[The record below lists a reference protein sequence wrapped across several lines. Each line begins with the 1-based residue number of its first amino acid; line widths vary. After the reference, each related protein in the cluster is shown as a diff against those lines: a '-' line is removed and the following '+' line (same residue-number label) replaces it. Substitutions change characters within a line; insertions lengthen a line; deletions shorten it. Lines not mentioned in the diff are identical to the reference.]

1 MGDMFAYQ
9 KTNRYFAQISDGLEA
24 VGVRELIELGAADV
38 KPSYR
43 GIYFSADPGL
53 MYRVNYMTRLATR
66 VLAPLITFDC
76 HSDKYLYKT
85 AYSMPWNELFSVRQT
100 FAIDANVSDSH
111 IKHSQYAAQ
120 KLKDAIVDQFR
131 DGCGERPSVKL
142 RDPDIWLN
150 LFIRNNKATI
160 SFDTSGGSLHRRG
173 YRVASV
179 EAPMQET
186 VAAAII
192 RYTGWDGERPL
203 YDPMC
208 GSGTLLAEAA
218 MHYCRIPAAYLRK
231 TFGFRRLPDFKK
243 ALWNKVRQECNRQIR
258 SLPPGLISGSDKSG
272 DDAEVAM
279 QNCHELPGGENIS
292 IGVLPFQKIDSLDD
306 TVIVCN
312 PPYGV
317 RLKDAGD
324 PGRLLGEFSEFLK
337 ERCRGAVAYIYFG
350 KEKQLETV
358 KLRAAWKKSIKSGG
372 LHGYLAK
379 YKIR

>member
-1 MGDMFAYQ
+1 MYAYQ

-24 VGVRELIELGAADV
+24 VGVRELTELGATEV

-53 MYRVNYMTRLATR
+53 MYRINYMTRLSTR

-85 AYSMPWNELFSVRQT
+85 ANSMPWNELFSVRQT

-111 IKHSQYAAQ
+111 ITHSQYAAQ

-131 DGCGERPSVKL
+131 DACGERPSVEL
-142 RDPDIWLN
+142 RDPDVWLN

-160 SFDTSGGSLHRRG
+160 SLDTSGGSLHRRG

-192 RYTGWDGERPL
+192 RYTGWDGECPL

-208 GSGTLLAEAA
+208 GSGTLLCEAA
-218 MHYCRIPAAYLRK
+218 MHYCRIPAGYLRK
-231 TFGFRRLPDFKK
+231 NFGFMRLPDYKK
-243 ALWNKVRQECNRQIR
+243 ALWNKVRQECKGQIR
-258 SLPPGLISGSDKSG
+258 PLPPGLVSGSDKSR
-272 DDAEVAM
+272 DDAEVAI

-292 IGVLPFQKIDSLDD
+292 IGVRSFQKIGSLDD

-337 ERCRGAVAYIYFG
+337 ERCRGARAYIYFG

-372 LHGYLAK
+372 LDGYLAK

>member
-1 MGDMFAYQ
+1 MGGMFAYQ
-9 KTNRYFAQISDGLEA
+9 KTNRYFAQISDGLET
-24 VGVRELIELGAADV
+24 VGVNELESLGATEV
-38 KPSYR
+38 KPSFR
-43 GIYFSADPGL
+43 GIYFSAGPAL

-66 VLAPLITFDC
+66 VLAPLLTFDC
-76 HSDKYLYKT
+76 HSDRYLYKT
-85 AYSMPWNELFSVRQT
+85 AYSMPWSDLLSVETT
-100 FAIDANVSDSH
+100 FAIDANVTGSR
-111 IKHSQYAAQ
+111 IRHSQYAAQ

-131 DGCGERPSVKL
+131 DGCGERPSVET
-142 RDPDIWLN
+142 RDPDVWLN

-160 SFDTSGGSLHRRG
+160 SIDTSGGSLHRRG

-192 RYTGWDGERPL
+192 RYTDWDGERPL

-218 MHYCRIPAAYLRK
+218 MQYCRVPAGFLRK
-231 TFGFRRLPDFKK
+231 HFGFERLPDFDESIWKK
-243 ALWNKVRQECNRQIR
+243 IRQECDGEIR
-258 SLPPGLISGSDKSG
+258 PLPAGLISGSDKSRR
-272 DDAEVAM
+272 DADAARR
-279 QNCHELPGGENIS
+279 NCRQLPGGENIA
-292 IGVLPFQKIDSLDD
+292 IEPRPFQEIESLEDS
-306 TVIVCN
+306 VIVCN

-317 RLKDAGD
+317 RLKDKAD
-324 PGRLLGEFSEFLK
+324 PGRLLGEFSSFLK
-337 ERCRGAVAYIYFG
+337 ERCRGSVAYIYLG

-358 KLRAAWKKSIKSGG
+358 KLRASWKKPINSGG

>member
-1 MGDMFAYQ
+1 MFAYQ
-9 KTNRYFAQISDGLEA
+9 KTNRYFAQISDGLET
-24 VGVRELIELGAADV
+24 VGVNELISLGAEDV
-38 KPSYR
+38 QPSFR
-43 GIYFSADPGL
+43 GIYFSACPAL

-85 AYSMPWNELFSVRQT
+85 AYSMPWNELFAVSRT
-100 FAIDANVSDSH
+100 FAIDANVSDSN
-111 IKHSQYAAQ
+111 ITHSQYAAQ
-120 KLKDAIVDQFR
+120 KLKDAIVDRFR
-131 DGCGERPSVKL
+131 DACGERPSVEL

-150 LFIRNNKATI
+150 LFIRGNKATI

-208 GSGTLLAEAA
+208 GSGTLLCEAA
-218 MHYCRIPAAYLRK
+218 MHYCRVPAAYLRGR
-231 TFGFRRLPDFKK
+231 FGFELLPDFDGP
-243 ALWNKVRQECNRQIR
+243 LWKKVRQECDARIR
-258 SLPPGLISGSDKSG
+258 PLPQGLISGSDMSRA
-272 DDAEVAM
+272 DAEAAM
-279 QNCHELPGGENIS
+279 RNCRELPGGENIP
-292 IGVLPFQKIDSLDD
+292 ITVRPFQEIESLDD

-317 RLKDAGD
+317 RMKDRGD
-324 PGRLLGEFSEFLK
+324 PGRLLGEFSEFLI

-358 KLRAAWKKSIKSGG
+358 RLRAAWKKPIKSGG
-372 LHGYLAK
+372 LDGFLAK

>member
-1 MGDMFAYQ
+1 MFAYQ

-24 VGVRELIELGAADV
+24 VGVRELTELGATDV

-43 GIYFSADPGL
+43 GIYFSADLAL

-85 AYSMPWNELFSVRQT
+85 AYTMPWNELFSVRQT

-111 IKHSQYAAQ
+111 ITHSQYAAQ

-142 RDPDIWLN
+142 RDPDVWLN

-203 YDPMC
+203 CDPMC

-218 MHYCRIPAAYLRK
+218 MHYCRIPAGYLRK
-231 TFGFRRLPDFKK
+231 NFGFMRLPDYKK
-243 ALWNKVRQECNRQIR
+243 ALWNKVRQECKGQMRQ
-258 SLPPGLISGSDKSG
+258 LPPGLISGSDKSG
-272 DDAEVAM
+272 DDAEVAI
-279 QNCHELPGGENIS
+279 QNCHELPDGENIS
-292 IGVLPFQKIDSLDD
+292 IGVRPFQEIDSLDD

-317 RLKDAGD
+317 RMKDAGD

-358 KLRAAWKKSIKSGG
+358 KLRAAWKKPIKSGG
-372 LHGYLAK
+372 LDGYLAK

>member
-1 MGDMFAYQ
+1 MYAYQ
-9 KTNRYFAQISDGLEA
+9 KTGRYFAQISEGLET
-24 VGVRELIELGAADV
+24 VGVNELISLGAEDV
-38 KPSYR
+38 QPSFR
-43 GIYFSADPGL
+43 GIYFSASPAL
-53 MYRVNYMTRLATR
+53 LYRINYMTRLATR

-85 AYSMPWNELFSVRQT
+85 ANSIAWNELFSVRQT
-100 FAIDANVSDSH
+100 FAIDANVSDSN
-111 IKHSQYAAQ
+111 ITHSQYAAQ

-131 DGCGERPSVKL
+131 DAVGERPSVKL

-150 LFIRNNKATI
+150 LFIRQNKATI
-160 SFDTSGGSLHRRG
+160 SIDTSGGSLHRRG

-179 EAPMQET
+179 DAPMQET

-208 GSGTLLAEAA
+208 GSGTLLCEAA
-218 MHYCRIPAAYLRK
+218 MHYCRIPAAYLRSE
-231 TFGFRRLPDFKK
+231 FGFMRLPDYKK
-243 ALWNKVRQECNRQIR
+243 AIWKKVREDCDARIR
-258 SLPPGLISGSDKSG
+258 PLPKGLISGSDMSRT
-272 DDAEVAM
+272 DAAVAN
-279 QNCHELPGGENIS
+279 QNCRELPGGENIS
-292 IGVLPFQKIDSLDD
+292 ITVRPFQEIESLDD

-317 RLKDAGD
+317 RMKDRGD
-324 PGRLLGEFSEFLK
+324 PGRLLGEFSEFLIG
-337 ERCRGAVAYIYFG
+337 RCRGAVAYIYFG

-358 KLRAAWKKSIKSGG
+358 KLRAAWKKPIKSGG
-372 LHGYLAK
+372 LDGFLAK

>member
-1 MGDMFAYQ
+1 MFAYQ
-9 KTNRYFAQISDGLEA
+9 KTGRYFAQVSDGLET
-24 VGVRELIELGAADV
+24 VGVNELISLGAEDV
-38 KPSYR
+38 QPSFR
-43 GIYFSADPGL
+43 GIYFSAGPAL

-76 HSDKYLYKT
+76 HSDRYLYKT
-85 AYSMPWNELFSVRQT
+85 AYSMPWTELFSVRQT
-100 FAIDANVSDSH
+100 FAIDANVSDSN
-111 IKHSQYAAQ
+111 ITHSQYAAQ

-131 DGCGERPSVKL
+131 DACGERPSVKL
-142 RDPDIWLN
+142 RDPDVWLN
-150 LFIRNNKATI
+150 LFIRGNKATI
-160 SFDTSGGSLHRRG
+160 SLDTSGGSLHRRG

-218 MHYCRIPAAYLRK
+218 MHYCRVPAAYLIED
-231 TFGFRRLPDFKK
+231 FGFRRLPDFDK
-243 ALWNKVRQECNRQIR
+243 ALWNKVRQECDAQIR
-258 SLPPGLISGSDKSG
+258 PLPPGLISGSDKSQK
-272 DDAEVAM
+272 DAEAAM
-279 QNCHELPGGENIS
+279 LNLREIPGGENVS
-292 IGVLPFQKIDSLDD
+292 ITVRPFQEIESLDD
-306 TVIVCN
+306 TIIVCN

-317 RLKDAGD
+317 RMKDQGD
-324 PGRLLGEFSEFLK
+324 PGRLLGEFSEFLI

-350 KEKQLETV
+350 KEKQIETV
-358 KLRAAWKKSIKSGG
+358 RLRAAWKKPIKSGG
-372 LHGYLAK
+372 LDGFLAK

>member
-1 MGDMFAYQ
+1 MFAYQ
-9 KTNRYFAQISDGLEA
+9 KTNRYFAQISDGLES
-24 VGVRELIELGAADV
+24 VGVRELDELGATDV

-43 GIYFSADPGL
+43 GIYFSADPAL
-53 MYRVNYMTRLATR
+53 MYRINYMTRLSTR
-66 VLAPLITFDC
+66 VLAPLLTFDC

-85 AYSMPWNELFSVRQT
+85 ANSIPWTELFSVQQT
-100 FAIDANVSDSH
+100 FAIDANVTDSN
-111 IKHSQYAAQ
+111 ITHSQYAAQ
-120 KLKDAIVDQFR
+120 KMKDAIVDQFR
-131 DGCGERPSVKL
+131 DACGERPSVKTK
-142 RDPDIWLN
+142 DPDIWLN

-160 SFDTSGGSLHRRG
+160 SLDTSGGSLHRRG

-192 RYTGWDGERPL
+192 RYTGWDGEVPL

-208 GSGTLLAEAA
+208 GSGTLLCEAA
-218 MHYCRIPAAYLRK
+218 MHYCRIPAGYLRK
-231 TFGFRRLPDFKK
+231 NFGFMRLPDYKK
-243 ALWNKVRQECNRQIR
+243 ALWNKVRQECKAQIR
-258 SLPPGLISGSDKSG
+258 PLPPGLVSGSDKSSA
-272 DDAEVAM
+272 DAEVAI

-292 IGVLPFQKIDSLDD
+292 ITVRPFQKIESLDD
-306 TVIVCN
+306 TIIVCN

-337 ERCRGAVAYIYFG
+337 ERCRGARAYIYFG

-358 KLRAAWKKSIKSGG
+358 KLRAAWKKPIKSGG
-372 LHGYLAK
+372 LNGYLAK

>member
-1 MGDMFAYQ
+1 
-9 KTNRYFAQISDGLEA
+9 
-24 VGVRELIELGAADV
+24 
-38 KPSYR
+38 
-43 GIYFSADPGL
+43 

-66 VLAPLITFDC
+66 VLAPLLTFDC

-85 AYSMPWNELFSVRQT
+85 AYSIPWSELLSVKST
-100 FAIDANVSDSH
+100 FAIDANVTASR

-131 DGCGERPSVKL
+131 EESGVRPNVET

-192 RYTGWDGERPL
+192 RYTGWDGARQL

-218 MHYCRIPAAYLRK
+218 MHYCRIPAGYLRK
-231 TFGFRRLPDFKK
+231 KFGFMRLPDF
-243 ALWNKVRQECNRQIR
+243 NN
-258 SLPPGLISGSDKSG
+258 SL
-272 DDAEVAM
+272 
-279 QNCHELPGGENIS
+279 
-292 IGVLPFQKIDSLDD
+292 
-306 TVIVCN
+306 
-312 PPYGV
+312 
-317 RLKDAGD
+317 
-324 PGRLLGEFSEFLK
+324 
-337 ERCRGAVAYIYFG
+337 
-350 KEKQLETV
+350 
-358 KLRAAWKKSIKSGG
+358 WKKIKQDVT
-372 LHGYLAK
+372 
-379 YKIR
+379 